1 MEVEMKN
8 KFVLIAICFLCF
20 GFILFN
26 SSQISTVSN
35 TRSREVVNNLIKVVS
50 KTKAGEILL
59 SKVNETELNLIV
71 RKIAHAFEFFLLG
84 IVLCFT
90 FRYFKIDDNNLLIY
104 TLFTVLFVAVIDE
117 FFQIFIQN
125 RTSSVVDVL
134 IDFGGGILAN
144 TLFFIFSSARGKHY
158 KKTTHMKR
166 FVMEKNR

>member
-1 MEVEMKN
+1 MKN

-26 SSQISTVSN
+26 SSQVSTVSN
-35 TRSREVVNNLIKVVS
+35 TRSKEVVNDLIKVAS
-50 KTKAGEILL
+50 KTKGGQILL

-90 FRYFKIDDNNLLIY
+90 FRYFKIDDNNVLIY
-104 TLFTVLFVAVIDE
+104 TLFIVLFVAVIDE

-158 KKTTHMKR
+158 KKTIHMKR
-166 FVMEKNR
+166 FVMEKNRWN

>member
-1 MEVEMKN
+1 MKN

-26 SSQISTVSN
+26 SSQVSTVSN
-35 TRSREVVNNLIKVVS
+35 IRSREVVNEVIKVAS
-50 KTKAGEILL
+50 KTKGGQILL

-90 FRYFKIDDNNLLIY
+90 FIYFKIDDNNLLIY

-117 FFQIFIQN
+117 FFQILIQN

>member
-1 MEVEMKN
+1 MKN
-8 KFVLIAICFLCF
+8 RFVLISICFLCF

-26 SSQISTVSN
+26 SSQISTISN
-35 TRSREVVNNLIKVVS
+35 TRSKGVVNEVIKVAS
-50 KTKAGEILL
+50 KTKGGQILL

-90 FRYFKIDDNNLLIY
+90 FRYFKIDDNNVLIY

-166 FVMEKNR
+166 FVMEKNRWN

>member
-1 MEVEMKN
+1 MKN

-26 SSQISTVSN
+26 SSQVSTVSN
-35 TRSREVVNNLIKVVS
+35 TRSREVVNEVIKVAS
-50 KTKAGEILL
+50 KTKGGQILL

-117 FFQIFIQN
+117 FFKIFIQN

>member
-1 MEVEMKN
+1 MKN

-59 SKVNETELNLIV
+59 YKVNETELNLIV

-117 FFQIFIQN
+117 FFKIFIQN

-166 FVMEKNR
+166 FVMEKNRWN

>member
-1 MEVEMKN
+1 MKN

-59 SKVNETELNLIV
+59 YKVNETELNLIV

-166 FVMEKNR
+166 FVMEKNRWN